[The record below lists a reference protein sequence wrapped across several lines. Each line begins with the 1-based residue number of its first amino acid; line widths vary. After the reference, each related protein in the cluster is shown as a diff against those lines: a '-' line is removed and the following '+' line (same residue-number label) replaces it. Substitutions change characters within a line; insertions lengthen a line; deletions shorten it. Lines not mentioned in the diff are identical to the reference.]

1 MDRRSF
7 QKIGMLATFAALQ
20 RPVWAKDADKR
31 KFTIDLCPG
40 TIGVSVDQTQAIELA
55 GKYKFESVQ
64 PYAET
69 IGALDAAGRDKYN
82 ALLKSNKLVWGASG
96 LPVEFRATQQIFDSD
111 LKKLPMIAAGLQHAG
126 VTRIGT
132 WLSPCSDELTYMANF
147 RQHVQRISAIAGILG
162 DHNIRFGLE
171 YVGPKTLWAS
181 KKHAFIHT
189 LNETLELIA
198 ETGKSNLGIVL
209 DSWHWYTAHED
220 RATLDKLTNAQ
231 IVAVDLNDAPK
242 GLEIDQQLDNKRELP
257 AATGVIDVKA
267 FLQYLV
273 DVGYDGPV
281 RAEPFNKPLNDMDN
295 EAAVEATSIAMHKAV
310 ATLES

>member
-7 QKIGMLATFAALQ
+7 QKIGLLATFAALH
-20 RPVWAKDADKR
+20 RTASAVSAGKR

-40 TIGVSVDQTQAIELA
+40 TIGVSVDQTQAIQLA
-55 GKYKFESVQ
+55 AKYKFESVQ
-64 PYAET
+64 PYADT
-69 IGALDAAGRDKYN
+69 VGTLDAAGRDKLN
-82 ALLKSNKLVWGASG
+82 EMLKSNKLVWGASG
-96 LPVEFRATQQIFDSD
+96 LPVEFRAAQQTFDND
-111 LKKLPMIAAGLQHAG
+111 IKKLPAIAAGLQAAG

-132 WLSPCSDELTYMANF
+132 WLSPCSDELTYVSNF
-147 RQHVQRISAIAGILG
+147 RQHVKRLSAVADILH

-198 ETGKSNLGIVL
+198 ETGKSNIGIVL

-231 IVAVDLNDAPK
+231 IIAVDLNDAPK
-242 GLEIDQQLDNKRELP
+242 GLEIDQQLDQKRELP
-257 AATGVIDVKA
+257 SATGVIDVKA

-281 RAEPFNKPLNDMDN
+281 RAEPFNKPLNDMEND
-295 EAAVEATSIAMHKAV
+295 AAVEATSIAMHKAV
-310 ATLES
+310 ATLDS